1 MWVNQSIYQV
11 ESQICNIPEGQVKE
25 EKKKSLKIVFA
36 APRIE
41 EKYDQ
46 DKTK

>member
-1 MWVNQSIYQV
+1 MNKSIYQV
-11 ESQICNIPEGQVKE
+11 ESQICNIPEGQVKK

-36 APRIE
+36 ARRI